1 MDNAECYRMLE
12 ELREMFSDREIL
24 EHYFGWLTTDQNVKI
39 LEDFKTDHD
48 L

>member
-1 MDNAECYRMLE
+1 MDNAECYRMLQG
-12 ELREMFSDREIL
+12 LREMFSDQEIL
-24 EHYFGWLTTDQNVKI
+24 EHYFGYLTTDQNVEI

>member
-1 MDNAECYRMLE
+1 MDRKECYEMLE
-12 ELREMFSDREIL
+12 ELREIFSDREIL
-24 EHYFGWLTTDQNVKI
+24 EHYFGWLSTDQNEEI